1 MTDYDRDRGAYAPS
15 GEAPLAFD
23 PRSQGGRGAGRPP
36 TTLIIS
42 VVILLVLVVG
52 VLFMF
57 KSGQRQP
64 GAPPVVG
71 QPLGDIKQAAPASS
85 QPTDEAAG
93 LSIYR
98 AEEAPAAAAP
108 TFAPAPEQPHP
119 LPVIPKVR
127 SAPLPAA
134 APTPALKGPTA
145 PTRPAPAA
153 AAGPDAAAAPDDALE
168 IAPAKPKAA
177 AAKPAAAP
185 ASPPAAAGAGRL
197 VQIGAYSS
205 PGLADKGWSDVA
217 RMMPGDMVGRTK
229 SVEPVAKDG
238 QTLYRA
244 YIGGFGS
251 KAEAQTFC
259 GSLKAQG
266 HTCLVK

>member
-1 MTDYDRDRGAYAPS
+1 MTDYDRDRGAYTPS

-23 PRSQGGRGAGRPP
+23 PRSQGGRARRPGGPP

-42 VVILLVLVVG
+42 ALILLVLLGGIFIYYRSG
-52 VLFMF
+52 VRR
-57 KSGQRQP
+57 SGE
-64 GAPPVVG
+64 PPVVG
-71 QPLGDIKQAAPASS
+71 QTLGDIKQAAPASS

-93 LSIYR
+93 LSIYK
-98 AEEAPAAAAP
+98 AEEAPVASSAPRFAPPPEEPHPLAAP
-108 TFAPAPEQPHP
+108 AARMSAPSLKGPAAPSAPAPQN
-119 LPVIPKVR
+119 
-127 SAPLPAA
+127 
-134 APTPALKGPTA
+134 
-145 PTRPAPAA
+145 PAPAA
-153 AAGPDAAAAPDDALE
+153 SPEAAARAIMAVP
-168 IAPAKPKAA
+168 APAPAATTPAATKAA
-177 AAKPAAAP
+177 TTPAA
-185 ASPPAAAGAGRL
+185 SGAGRL

-205 PGLADKGWSDVA
+205 TALADKGWNDIA
-217 RMMPGDMVGRTK
+217 KLLPGEMVGRTK

-259 GSLKAQG
+259 ASLKAEG

>member
-1 MTDYDRDRGAYAPS
+1 MTDYDRDRGAYTPS

-42 VVILLVLVVG
+42 AVILVVLVLG
-52 VLFMF
+52 ILFMF

-64 GAPPVVG
+64 GEPPVVG
-71 QPLGDIKQAAPASS
+71 QQLGDIKQAAPASS

-93 LSIYR
+93 LSIYK
-98 AEEAPAAAAP
+98 AEDSPSASSSP
-108 TFAPAPEQPHP
+108 TFAPPPEQPQ
-119 LPVIPKVR
+119 
-127 SAPLPAA
+127 PLPAA
-134 APTPALKGPTA
+134 PRVQAAPPTLKGPTA
-145 PTRPAPAA
+145 PAAPSKLSAAPAA
-153 AAGPDAAAAPDDALE
+153 SPDAAAAALE
-168 IAPAKPKAA
+168 ASPTPETP
-177 AAKPAAAP
+177 KPAVATG
-185 ASPPAAAGAGRL
+185 PAASAGAGKL

-205 PGLADKGWSDVA
+205 KALAEKGWNDIA
-217 RMMPGDMVGRTK
+217 KLMPGDMVGRTE
-229 SVEPVAKDG
+229 SFEPVTKDG

-259 GSLKAQG
+259 TELKGQG